1 MSAETVTSVLGWS
14 MVINFTIFFVW
25 VIAMQLMPDLT
36 YKTQTLVTSITREE
50 SDLVMYRMM
59 GQYKILM
66 LVTHFGPYVA
76 LRIVLGG

>member
-1 MSAETVTSVLGWS
+1 
-14 MVINFTIFFVW
+14 MVINFAIFFVW
-25 VIAMQLMPDLT
+25 VIAMKLMPDLT
-36 YKTQTLVTSITREE
+36 YKTQSLVTSITREE
-50 SDLVMYRMM
+50 FDLVMYKMM